1 MSKSD
6 SGISN
11 LFWQQQE
18 ETVERPFLEACQLHY
33 LRQTLRR
40 VYDNVPFYRER
51 FDKAGLVPD
60 DIRNLR
66 DLQKLPFTTNNDL
79 RETYPRG
86 LVAVPGDEIMR
97 LHTSS
102 GTTGKPKAIFF
113 SRQDI
118 DNSANLIAR
127 ALTMTGT
134 GRGDIVQNMMTYGL
148 FTGALIMHYG
158 AEKVGA
164 LVIPAGPGN
173 TDRQIALM
181 QDFGTTA
188 IHLTPS
194 YALYVAGVLHERG
207 VDIGKDLNLRR
218 AYMGAEPYTEE
229 TRRKI
234 EYSLGVDVF
243 NCYGLTEM
251 NGPGVAFE
259 CAYKN
264 GLHLWEDYFLLEIIN
279 PETGE
284 VVPDGEKGEMVLTT
298 LRREAMP
305 LIRYRTRDITMVIP
319 EPCAC
324 GRTHRRISRM
334 LGRSDDMFIARGVN
348 IFPQQIEQVLM
359 SVKGVAQNYQIVLE
373 SLDDITVR
381 VEISKDLFDGNIDH
395 LISLRKEITDKIRA
409 AIIVKP
415 AVELLEPGALPIS
428 EGKAKRVID
437 NRTM

>member
-1 MSKSD
+1 MSKSN
-6 SGISN
+6 SEISN
-11 LFWQQQE
+11 LFWQKDE
-18 ETVERPFLEACQLHY
+18 ETIERPFLEACQLHN
-33 LRQTLRR
+33 LRQTLKR

-51 FDKAGLVPD
+51 FEKAGLVPD
-60 DIRNLR
+60 DFRSLKDI
-66 DLQKLPFTTNNDL
+66 QKLPFTTNTDL

-113 SRQDI
+113 SKRDV
-118 DNSANLIAR
+118 DNAANLIAR
-127 ALTMTGT
+127 GLTMSGT
-134 GRGDIVQNMMTYGL
+134 GRGDILQNMMTYGL
-148 FTGALIMHYG
+148 FTGALVMHYG
-158 AEKVGA
+158 AEKIGA
-164 LVIPAGPGN
+164 MVIPAGPGN
-173 TDRQIALM
+173 TDRQISLM

-194 YALYVAGVLHERG
+194 YALYVAGIMQERG
-207 VDIGKDLNLRR
+207 IDVGKDLSLKR

-234 EYSLGVDVF
+234 EYSLGIDVF

-259 CAYKN
+259 CMQKS
-264 GLHLWEDYFLLEIIN
+264 GLHLWEDNFLLEIIN

-284 VVPDGEKGEMVLTT
+284 VVPEGEKGEMVLTT

-305 LIRYRTRDITMVIP
+305 LIRYRTRDITMIIT
-319 EPCAC
+319 EPCEC

-359 SVKGVAQNYQIVLE
+359 SIKGVAQNYQIVLE
-373 SLDDITVR
+373 SLDDITVKA
-381 VEISKDLFDGNIDH
+381 EISKDLFDGNIEH
-395 LISLRKEITDKIRA
+395 LISLRKEITDKLRA

-415 AVELLEPGALPIS
+415 NVELLEPGSLPVS

>member
-1 MSKSD
+1 MSKSH
-6 SGISN
+6 SEMTN
-11 LFWQQQE
+11 VYWQPQE

-33 LRQTLRR
+33 LRQTLKR

-51 FDKAGLVPD
+51 FDKAGLVPED
-60 DIRNLR
+60 FRSLSDIR
-66 DLQKLPFTTNNDL
+66 KLPFTTNEDL
-79 RETYPRG
+79 RTTYPRG
-86 LVAVPGDEIMR
+86 LVAVPADELMR

-113 SRQDI
+113 SKHDV
-118 DNSANLIAR
+118 DHAANLIAR
-127 ALTMTGT
+127 GLIMSGT
-134 GRGDIVQNMMTYGL
+134 GRGDVLQNMMTYGL
-148 FTGALIMHYG
+148 FTGALVMHYG
-158 AEKVGA
+158 AEKIGA
-164 LVIPAGPGN
+164 LVVPAGPGN

-181 QDFGTTA
+181 QDFATTA
-188 IHLTPS
+188 IHITPS
-194 YALYVAGVLHERG
+194 YALYVAGVLQERG
-207 VDIGKDLNLRR
+207 IDVGKDLSLKR

-234 EYSLGVDVF
+234 EYNLGIDVY

-259 CAYKN
+259 CIYKS
-264 GLHLWEDYFLLEIIN
+264 GLHLWEDYFLIEIIN

-284 VVPDGEKGEMVLTT
+284 VLPEGEKGEMVLTT

-305 LIRYRTRDITMVIP
+305 LIRYRTRDITMINA
-319 EPCAC
+319 EPCQC
-324 GRTHRRISRM
+324 GRTHRLISRM

-359 SVKGVAQNYQIVLE
+359 GIKGVAQNYQIVLE

-381 VEISKDLFDGNIDH
+381 AEISKDLFDGNIEH

-415 AVELLEPGALPIS
+415 NVELLEPGSLPVS